1 MIRRPPRSTR
11 TDTLLPYTTLFRSDV
26 DRPVLPQLHRLRQAI
41 GGKAARTIF
50 ADVLLVRGREQPR
63 PRPGREVETEPRGAC
78 LDRIAVGDLVAA
90 DEVDVAIDREARAEA
105 VTGREVDARVRAAE
119 RELGLR
125 VEFEALGEQPLRR
138 AELDEV
144 RAIARSVGQEV
155 VGMGQPGARH
165 GEIGRASCRERGWQY
180 V

>member
-50 ADVLLVRGREQPR
+50 ADVLLVRRREQPR
-63 PRPGREVETEPRGAC
+63 PRPGREVETEPRGTR

-90 DEVDVAIDREARAEA
+90 DEIDVAIDRQDRKS
-105 VTGREVDARVRAAE
+105 TRLNSSR
-119 RELGLR
+119 
-125 VEFEALGEQPLRR
+125 
-138 AELDEV
+138 
-144 RAIARSVGQEV
+144 
-155 VGMGQPGARH
+155 
-165 GEIGRASCRERGWQY
+165 
-180 V
+180 